1 MMEGKNMPLFLPFC
15 TQGPLWLFYESQ
27 FLLLATQEECF
38 KIMGEVVIRKKEQSS
53 EAYHQFSG
61 FVGKFQDNL

>member
-1 MMEGKNMPLFLPFC
+1 
-15 TQGPLWLFYESQ
+15 
-27 FLLLATQEECF
+27 LLLATQEECF